1 MLLIKNAS
9 LHTGLAP
16 AQKLDVLVE
25 GKSFSRLAPVIDP
38 ADCPPACTVLDAQ
51 GKHIFPGFINAY
63 CQWGIMGP
71 GWSGDDQNE
80 NSQPLTPDLDVTFAF
95 DQDGMN
101 FQKVYDYG
109 VTSAVVGPAP
119 NSVLAGRAAAYK
131 TFGKSP
137 YDMLI
142 QDQLA
147 LAGSVSEVVKK
158 SFESRQVRPSTRM
171 GIFALLRQA
180 LRKAQTYQ
188 AEKEDY
194 DPISLSLQPVVTG
207 QVPLLINLDFSQEME
222 ALILAL
228 EDFPQIKLVLMGA
241 YGFNLEI
248 YQILK
253 EAGREVKV
261 IFGDVTECI
270 NRANKQLA
278 YEEIIPLFASED
290 LAISTA
296 GSYPTGGKESL
307 LWNAL
312 QWRRH
317 GLSKEA
323 ALKAISLTPAKIF
336 GLDGEIGSIEEGK
349 TADFSIWSGDP
360 FESYQAKLE
369 SVFIAGQ
376 NPQES
381 ENRVSCW

>member
-9 LHTGLAP
+9 LHNGLEEAK
-16 AQKLDVLVE
+16 KLDLLVE
-25 GKSFSRLAPVIDP
+25 GKVFSRLEPVIEP
-38 ADCPPACTVLDAQ
+38 SDCPAGTKVLEAN
-51 GKHIFPGFINAY
+51 GKHILPGFINAY

-71 GWSGDDQNE
+71 GWTGDDQNE
-80 NSQPLTPDLDVTFAF
+80 NSQPLTPELDVTFAF

-101 FQKVYDYG
+101 FQKVYEYG

-119 NSVLAGRAAAYK
+119 NSVLVGRAAAYK
-131 TFGKSP
+131 TFGRSP

-142 QDQLA
+142 KDNLA
-147 LAGSVSEVVKK
+147 LAGSVTTVVKQA
-158 SFESRQVRPSTRM
+158 FEGRHVRPTTRM
-171 GIFALLRQA
+171 GIFALLQQA
-180 LRKAQTYQ
+180 LVKAE
-188 AEKEDY
+188 AY
-194 DPISLSLQPVVTG
+194 DQKKDGYDAVSLSLQAIVAG
-207 QVPLLINLDFSQEME
+207 QVPLLINVDYRQEVE
-222 ALILAL
+222 ALLVAL
-228 EDFPQIKLVLMGA
+228 QDFPQVKLVLMGA
-241 YGFNLEI
+241 YGFDLRL

-270 NRANKQLA
+270 NRANKQVA
-278 YEEIIPLFASED
+278 YEEIIPLFATED

-296 GSYPTGGKESL
+296 GSYPTSGKESL

-323 ALKAISLTPAKIF
+323 ALQAITLAPARIF
-336 GLDGEIGSIEEGK
+336 GLDEQIGSIAVGK
-349 TADFSIWSGDP
+349 TADFSMWSDNP
-360 FESYQAKLE
+360 LESYQAKLE

-376 NPQES
+376 NPKES
-381 ENRVSCW
+381 ERRVSCW